1 MSPTPA
7 RECRMVWKG
16 TQSEALLDT
25 TRELDI
31 EGALRASKTT
41 ICLWKVLNAL
51 LGASR
56 HPLSDR
62 ALLRPGDALPAGTG
76 LAGHL

>member
-1 MSPTPA
+1 MSPPRAA

-16 TQSEALLDT
+16 TQSEALLDA

-41 ICLWKVLNAL
+41 ICLWKILNACLEHPGIHCLISRYSDQVTHSL
-51 LGASR
+51 LA
-56 HPLSDR
+56 PVWR
-62 ALLRPGDALPAGTG
+62 AI
-76 LAGHL
+76 